1 MSDSEFNQTHPRERD
16 VFLDASEIV
25 DEITR
30 SQFLN
35 ETCNDDPHL
44 RARVEALLKANQN
57 PSVLTCDAVLKSA
70 INDARE
76 LVKSRGLLKDAP
88 SSEAQ
93 RANADH
99 GRRIRDYE
107 LMECLGQGAMGTV
120 FRARHTL
127 LNTHVALKLLAPRLI
142 DDAAAILRFRREI
155 EAAGKLDHPNIVRAV
170 DAGDADGEIFLVMEL
185 IAGVDLASIT
195 SRKRFLS
202 IPDVCEIGCQVAAG
216 MQYAHTRGL
225 VHRDLKPSNLIL
237 TSDADGQSH
246 VKILDLGLAMIQGSV
261 DEGRLTDDG
270 TLMGTLGFMSPEQA
284 EDICGVDN
292 LADIYSLGATLYRLL
307 TGTVPFDGPG
317 FNTPVKRLN
326 ALTTSAAPSIAERK
340 SDLPVELVQIIDS
353 MLSTDA
359 SKRPQTMAAVITLL
373 QPFSTQH
380 KLDIV
385 LRQGLQEKQSE
396 YAVNQDRHGFAET
409 APSLTASTINSLRHG
424 NRSFLSDDHNGNFW
438 SRRSGV
444 CWLAAIIIPAMFALG
459 AIRLSNNGNYI
470 VIETTDPD
478 IVVSVEVLKDGQE
491 VDTLEIGTNAV
502 QHWYGSGKYEV
513 RLAANDKD
521 QFTIRDNRFELTR
534 KGRKV
539 VSISRILKDVND
551 LPIAALPVNTV
562 TTVTDDISVPGSL
575 RQLLATAKF
584 GDTIKFAPALAG
596 QTIVLSGTPLS
607 LSSSVT
613 IDAENLT
620 SPVIISG
627 NKTSR
632 IFEVADKKE
641 LTLRGLRLQHGSDY
655 TPGGGISVNQASLT
669 MVNCVISDC
678 SSPTDGAGIYSVNAR
693 LLLENCVV
701 ARNRAKQLGG
711 GLANYG
717 GQCVLKNCVF
727 TGNSGG
733 REHGA
738 AILNVNGGW
747 MELIHCTVAGNV
759 DSGVSSH
766 QSSTL
771 ILDCCI
777 VADNDRRDYGGPKD
791 VWIQKIDGGGV
802 VARGANLIARYGA
815 NTKSGPEPIIADAR
829 LGALGDYGGR
839 MPTMPLLRDSAAID
853 AAVASETT
861 PTTDIRG
868 FVRISDGDG
877 DGSAVPD
884 LGASEFEPQ
893 NSDLTAT
900 QILTSPDWRWTEPVR
915 IDIPEQNNQPRFSS
929 TFSGDQRQCV
939 FIQQRSLLFSKR
951 ETVDST
957 WSDPIPLLS
966 KPHGSEIY
974 GPFLSQDSLTLFF
987 NWSPEITGDKDLW
1000 MMQRDTIDSNWSEP
1014 TRLPDE
1020 LNSTSNDGGPCLS
1033 PDGLTIV
1040 FDSERP
1046 GGEGR
1051 TDIWISSRESTE
1063 SDWNPPLNPGP
1074 LVNCANRDC
1083 GGTLS
1088 PDGNAIIFFSERR
1101 VLSLCDLWITTRS
1114 DRDGEWQ
1121 PAVRLSEP
1129 VNSLCKECGPELLD
1143 GGRTLMFSSTRP
1155 TPDSPHGIERL
1166 WMSRR
1171 VRALRRNRTPEQL

>member
-1 MSDSEFNQTHPRERD
+1 MSDSDFNQTHLRERD
-16 VFLDASEIV
+16 VFLEASEIV
-25 DEITR
+25 DGKPRT
-30 SQFLN
+30 QFLN

-44 RARVEALLKANQN
+44 RARVEELLKANQH
-57 PSVLTCDAVLKSA
+57 PSVLACDVVLKSA
-70 INDARE
+70 INDARK
-76 LVKSRGLLKDAP
+76 LVQSGGPLKDAP

-93 RANADH
+93 RANADP
-99 GRRIRDYE
+99 GRRIRHYE

-127 LNTHVALKLLAPRLI
+127 LNTHVAIKLLAPRLI
-142 DDAAAILRFRREI
+142 DDEAAILRFRREI
-155 EAAGKLDHPNIVRAV
+155 RAAGKLDHPNIVRAV

-185 IAGVDLASIT
+185 IAGVDLAFIT
-195 SRKRFLS
+195 SKKRFLS
-202 IPDVCEIGCQVAAG
+202 IPDVCEIGCQVAGG

-284 EDICGVDN
+284 EDICGVDD

-307 TGTVPFDGPG
+307 TGTVPFEGPD

-326 ALTTSAAPSIAERK
+326 ALTTSAAPSIAERR
-340 SDLPVELVQIIDS
+340 SDLPVELVLIVDS
-353 MLSTDA
+353 MLSSDA

-373 QPFSTQH
+373 QPFSTEH

-385 LRQGLQEKQSE
+385 LRQGLKQRQSE
-396 YAVNQDRHGFAET
+396 YTANEGRRGFPET
-409 APSLTASTINSLRHG
+409 APSLTASTISSLRHG
-424 NRSFLSDDHNGNFW
+424 NPSFWSDDRDRSFW

-444 CWLAAIIIPAMFALG
+444 LWLAVIIIPAMVALG
-459 AIRLSNNGNYI
+459 AIRLSNNGNFI

-478 IVVSVEVLKDGQE
+478 IVVSVKVLKDGQE
-491 VDTLEIGTNAV
+491 VDTLEIGSNAV
-502 QHWYGSGKYEV
+502 QHWYRSGKYEV
-513 RLAANDKD
+513 RLTAHDQD
-521 QFTIRDNRFELTR
+521 QFTILDDRFELTR

-539 VSISRILKDVND
+539 VSISRILRDAND
-551 LPIAALPVNTV
+551 LPIAAQSENTV

-575 RQLLATAKF
+575 RQLLASAKL

-596 QTIVLSGTPLS
+596 QTIALSGTPLS
-607 LSSSVT
+607 LPSSVT

-627 NKTSR
+627 NDTSR
-632 IFEVADKKE
+632 IFEVSDRKK
-641 LTLRGLRLQHGSDY
+641 LTLRGLRLQQGSDY
-655 TPGGGISVNQASLT
+655 APGGGISVTQASLT
-669 MVNCVISDC
+669 MVNCIVSDC
-678 SSPTDGAGIYSVNAR
+678 SSPTAGAGIYSVNAK
-693 LLLENCVV
+693 LLLENCVITN
-701 ARNRAKQLGG
+701 NRAKHLGG

-733 REHGA
+733 HEHGA
-738 AILNVNGGW
+738 AILNVNAGR

-766 QSSTL
+766 RLSTL

-777 VADNDRRDYGGPKD
+777 VGDNDRRDVGGPKD

-815 NTKSGPEPIIADAR
+815 DTKSGPEPIIADAR

-839 MPTMPLLRDSAAID
+839 MPTMPLLHDSPAID
-853 AAVASETT
+853 AAVASENT
-861 PTTDIRG
+861 PSTDIRG
-868 FVRISDGDG
+868 FVRSAEGD
-877 DGSAVPD
+877 SLPD

-900 QILTSPDWRWTEPVR
+900 QILTSPDWRWTEPVW
-915 IDIPEQNNQPRFSS
+915 IDLPEQNNQPRFSS
-929 TFSGDQRQCV
+929 TFSGDRLQCI

-951 ETVDST
+951 ETVDAP
-957 WSDPIPLLS
+957 WSDPIPLLR
-966 KPHGSEIY
+966 KPHGSPIY
-974 GPFLSQDSLTLFF
+974 GPFLSKDSLTLLF
-987 NWSPEITGDKDLW
+987 NWSPEPVGNKDLW
-1000 MMQRDTIDSNWSEP
+1000 MMQRDSIESDWSEP

-1033 PDGLTIV
+1033 ADGLTIV

-1074 LVNCANRDC
+1074 LVNCSNRDC

-1101 VLSLCDLWITTRS
+1101 VLTLCDLWITTRS
-1114 DRDGEWQ
+1114 GRDGEWQ
-1121 PAVRLSEP
+1121 PAVRLSAP
-1129 VNSLCKECGPELLD
+1129 VNSLRKECGPELFD
-1143 GGRTLMFSSTRP
+1143 AGRTLVFSSARP
-1155 TPDSPHGIERL
+1155 DPDGANGIDRL
-1166 WMSRR
+1166 WISRR
-1171 VRALRRNRTPEQL
+1171 VRTIPSD